1 MGLATVHGI
10 VKQHGGEITVYS
22 ELGHGT
28 TFKVS
33 LPQVPRMV
41 CADGLPPDE
50 EIVPGKGET
59 ILVVEDDESVRKV
72 LPQLLERLGYSVRVA
87 GSVEEGFDEVNSF
100 RHIDLLLSDVV
111 MPQMNGRQFSERV
124 QSIRPGI
131 KVLFMSGYTEEAIGH
146 QGILESGL
154 HFISKPFTEKA
165 LSRKIREALAD

>member
-1 MGLATVHGI
+1 
-10 VKQHGGEITVYS
+10 
-22 ELGHGT
+22 
-28 TFKVS
+28 
-33 LPQVPRMV
+33 MV